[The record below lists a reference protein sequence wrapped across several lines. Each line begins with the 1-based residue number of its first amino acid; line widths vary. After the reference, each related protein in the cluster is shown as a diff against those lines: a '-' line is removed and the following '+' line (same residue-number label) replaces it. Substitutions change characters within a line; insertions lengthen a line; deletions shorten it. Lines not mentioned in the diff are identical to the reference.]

1 MESNL
6 AKLTTKN
13 ITKTKLHRQLKYNL
27 TSETTK
33 SIMVLFIQPNIKHN
47 CLTQLKFTNTQREKL
62 SWFDRHAE
70 IITGNKLNVN
80 TENMIHKPAVKTVK
94 KCINVEIC
102 MNVLNYFEVNNHK
115 KATQNQKY
123 YWNYLK
129 LGLNLPKRKLSC
141 ITPANRDQANSSLQ
155 LFFEG
160 DERLS

>member
-1 MESNL
+1 
-6 AKLTTKN
+6 
-13 ITKTKLHRQLKYNL
+13 
-27 TSETTK
+27 
-33 SIMVLFIQPNIKHN
+33 MVLFIQPKHN
-47 CLTQLKFTNTQREKL
+47 CLTHSKFTNTQREKL

-155 LFFEG
+155 WFFEG